1 MMHGETHKVYNLCM
15 EDSVTAAQARRH
27 WSETIDFARKQP
39 VSITRNGRDAVVL
52 MDADLAARALEALE
66 DAEDL
71 AAAQAALDEGGT
83 VPWEQVKADLGLE

>member
-1 MMHGETHKVYNLCM
+1 
-15 EDSVTAAQARRH
+15 
-27 WSETIDFARKQP
+27 
-39 VSITRNGRDAVVL
+39 

-71 AAAQAALDEGGT
+71 AAAHAALDEGGT